1 MRRYLPLAGFILL
14 CNAAGVIG
22 SLLFADQ
29 IRPFYAALTKPPL
42 SPPPTVFGPV
52 WTILYTLMGVAVWR
66 IWQLP
71 ASAERTAALRLFA
84 IQLALNALWTPLFF
98 GLQNLWVA
106 LVCIAAVLVAIV
118 LTIRAFRPLD
128 ATAAWL
134 LVPYLA
140 WVAFATYLNAG
151 VAVLNG

>member
-1 MRRYLPLAGFILL
+1 MRRYLPLAGFVLL
-14 CNAAGVIG
+14 CNAAGAIG

-29 IRPFYAALTKPPL
+29 IRPFYASLAKPPL
-42 SPPPTVFGPV
+42 SPLPGVIAPI

-66 IWQLP
+66 IWRLP

-84 IQLALNALWTPLFF
+84 VQLVLNALWMPVFF
-98 GLQNLWVA
+98 GAQQLWMA
-106 LVCIAAVLVAIV
+106 LVIIVAMIAAIA

-128 ATAAWL
+128 ATAAGL

-140 WVAFATYLNAG
+140 WVSFATYLNAG
-151 VAVLNG
+151 MAVLNG